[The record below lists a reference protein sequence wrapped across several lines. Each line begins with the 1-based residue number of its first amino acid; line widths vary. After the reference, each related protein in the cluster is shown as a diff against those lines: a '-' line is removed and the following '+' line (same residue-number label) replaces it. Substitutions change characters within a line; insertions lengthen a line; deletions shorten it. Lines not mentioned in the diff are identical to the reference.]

1 LAQRVSLNSLLMKII
16 SKSVNDTLKIGKVIA
31 KNLEKADI
39 VCLFGELGS
48 GKTVLTKGIA
58 SGLGIKRS
66 KVISPSFVLIRQY
79 STAKMPFYHLDLY
92 RLKTIEDILA
102 LGYEEYFYDE
112 GITVIE
118 WADRLKYLL
127 PKEYL
132 KIKLYIKSN
141 SQRLLKISASGKH
154 YKELLDKIYEPRSSR
169 KKSESA
175 IKGRKRGIVRKGR
188 AG

>member
-1 LAQRVSLNSLLMKII
+1 MKII
-16 SKSVNDTLKIGKVIA
+16 SRSVNDTLKIGKAIA
-31 KNLEKADI
+31 KNLKKADI

-58 SGLGIKRS
+58 SGLGIKMS

-79 STAKMPFYHLDLY
+79 PASKIPLYHFDLY
-92 RLKTIEDILA
+92 RLKAIEDILA
-102 LGYEEYFYDE
+102 LGYEEYFFDE

-132 KIKLYIKSN
+132 RIKLYVRPDY
-141 SQRLLKISASGKH
+141 QRLFELNAFGKH
-154 YKELLDKIYEPRSSR
+154 YKELL
-169 KKSESA
+169 
-175 IKGRKRGIVRKGR
+175 GRIHEDIGH
-188 AG
+188 

>member
-1 LAQRVSLNSLLMKII
+1 MKII
-16 SKSVNDTLKIGKVIA
+16 SKCVNDTLKIGRAIA
-31 KNLEKADI
+31 KNLKKADI

-58 SGLGIKRS
+58 SGLGIKMS

-79 STAKMPFYHLDLY
+79 AIARIPFYHFDLY
-92 RLKTIEDILA
+92 RLKAIEDIFA

-118 WADRLKYLL
+118 WADRLKFLL

-132 KIKLYIKSN
+132 RIKLYVKSDL
-141 SQRLLKISASGKH
+141 QRLLELSAFGKH
-154 YKELLDKIYEPRSSR
+154 YRQLLGKIYESR
-169 KKSESA
+169 TFGHIQKPIKNESN
-175 IKGRKRGIVRKGR
+175 KG